1 MFWWKPGILIPDLY
15 LYGIKIQTNIK
26 QNSVEKYAG
35 KSQIFINIFLNFFMG
50 LDPAQSF
57 WAGAVLSSSVNS
69 GEALH
74 CSHRTVEEGTEEEE
88 VEKEEE
94 EGRGADLRWL
104 WGDDVGG
111 CWPENGLAGGWSFF
125 FFSAYFSFVLLLSVF
140 VFFFYFSWCRCY
152 YRRRGGQWQLAVA
165 LVVAMWTVD
174 GGSSSFLFYFLFS
187 SSLSSGFLSLFCSIS
202 LLSLWFYWR
211 SLTVLLMVSGRKPT
225 MVHGGYCSGG
235 QCLLHFFSSSS

>member
-35 KSQIFINIFLNFFMG
+35 KSQIFINIFLNFFYG
-50 LDPAQSF
+50 VGSGPIILG
-57 WAGAVLSSSVNS
+57 WGGAVQLSKQWRSPPLFTQNS
-69 GEALH
+69 GGGNWRRR
-74 CSHRTVEEGTEEEE
+74 SG
-88 VEKEEE
+88 E

-125 FFSAYFSFVLLLSVF
+125 FFSTYFSFVLLLSVF